1 MSVLALTV
9 LLLLGSALAGLLG
22 ALTGLGGGVLLVP
35 MLVLLFHVNV
45 HYAVG
50 ASLIS
55 VIATSSGASAAYLRE
70 GYTNLRIA
78 TFLQVAT
85 VGGALLGAL
94 LAGHLR
100 GRIIAI
106 IFGVVLIF
114 SAILSLRRREVH
126 EEDRPSSLLAV
137 RLDMEGS
144 LPTVDGWKP
153 YRVYN
158 LMGGFILMLVAGTIS
173 GLLGIGAGA
182 VGVLAMDQVMRLPY
196 KVSTTTNN
204 FMIGVTAAASAGV
217 YVARGFIDPELT
229 MPVILGVI
237 LGAVIGARFLMVART
252 ELLRIIFSLIVLFL
266 ALQMIHSALT
276 GRI

>member
-1 MSVLALTV
+1 MNVLALTAS
-9 LLLLGSALAGLLG
+9 LLIASTLVGLLG

-55 VIATSSGASAAYLRE
+55 VMATSSGASAAYLRE

-100 GRIIAI
+100 GRVIAT
-106 IFGVVLIF
+106 IFGVVLMF
-114 SAILSLRRREVH
+114 SALLSLFRREFH
-126 EEDRPSSLLAV
+126 DEERLSCSLAV

-144 LPTVDGWKP
+144 LPAVGGWEP

-158 LMGGFILMLVAGTIS
+158 LMGGFSLMLVAGILS
-173 GLLGIGAGA
+173 GLLGIGSGA

-217 YVARGFIDPELT
+217 YVARGFIDPGLT
-229 MPVILGVI
+229 MPVMLGVI
-237 LGAVIGARFLMVART
+237 LGAAVGARFLMVAKT
-252 ELLRIIFSLIVLFL
+252 ELLRIIFSTIVILL

-276 GRI
+276 GRL